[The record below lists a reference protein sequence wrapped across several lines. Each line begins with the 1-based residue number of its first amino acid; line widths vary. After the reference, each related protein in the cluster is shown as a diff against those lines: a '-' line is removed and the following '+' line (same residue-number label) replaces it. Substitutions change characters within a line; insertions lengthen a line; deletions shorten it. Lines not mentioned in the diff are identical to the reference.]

1 MLKID
6 IINILKAILK
16 EENILKDEMMSSH
29 TSFKTGGRAEYF
41 VTPETAD
48 EAKALVEALR
58 EENIKYTVIGNGS
71 NLLVS
76 DKGIDGVV
84 ICIGKKLSG
93 ITVDGTSLTAE
104 AGALLSRIS
113 SVATKNSLTGFEF
126 ASGIPGSLGGAL
138 VMNAGAYGGEMKD
151 VVKSTTYIDKSG
163 TIKTITEHNFGYR
176 KSVFQD
182 GDVILSSVIELAKG
196 DIAQIKSRCDELN
209 ARRREKQPL
218 EYPSAGSTF
227 KRPEGYFASKLID
240 DANLKGFKLGG
251 AMVSDKHC
259 GFVINYDN
267 ATSMDIFNLMKEVKN
282 TVYDKFGV
290 TLEPE
295 VRLIGEFP
303 EF

>member
-1 MLKID
+1 
-6 IINILKAILK
+6 
-16 EENILKDEMMSSH
+16 MMSSH

-41 VTPETAD
+41 VTPETVD

-176 KSVFQD
+176 KSVFED

-227 KRPEGYFASKLID
+227 KRPEGYFASKLIV

-251 AMVSDKHC
+251 AMVSYKHC